1 MDKHKNLTMKNI
13 LPLSQFSE
21 PQAVLF
27 LLGWLRLIT
36 TGLLLFFCGLAEVI
50 NIHAIEPLLHW
61 PVIIGCSFLI
71 ATLSIFTHVLKH
83 KEVSQY
89 HLLLVLMLDI
99 MSWTGLIYASG
110 GSINPAISY
119 LLVLLSIA
127 ALSLSG
133 KQATTLTL
141 IAVVLYAWM
150 MNAQPQTHHGHIM
163 GWHLWGMW
171 VLFMLN
177 AVIML
182 VVIALLSRA
191 LREKD
196 KAIAIYRE
204 ETVRNEQLVSLGT
217 MAANIAHE
225 LGTPLSTISILV
237 ADIEHEDTLVIQ
249 QQIERCKNALAQ
261 LKTGAARINET
272 SECNS
277 QEFIERLVH
286 ESLLLMPEANIEWH
300 DKMQAML
307 KISPL
312 FEQALLAL
320 LNNAIEASQKKV
332 EVNLYQERQ
341 SLIFDIQ
348 HDGNSVSEDLLK
360 VLGRQ
365 VVESDKNGLGLGY
378 YLANATIDRL
388 GGRLQIGN
396 NDEGVLTRIEFP
408 LQKVMA

>member
-1 MDKHKNLTMKNI
+1 MKQR

-36 TGLLLFFCGLAEVI
+36 TSLLLFFCVLAEII
-50 NIHAIEPLLHW
+50 NIQAIKPLLNW
-61 PVIIGCSFLI
+61 PIIIVCSFLI
-71 ATLSIFTHVLKH
+71 IGLSLITYLLRH
-83 KEVSQY
+83 KEIRQH
-89 HLLLVLMLDI
+89 HLLFVLLIDIICWTMLV
-99 MSWTGLIYASG
+99 SASG
-110 GSINPAISY
+110 ASINPAISY

-133 KQATTLTL
+133 KQATMLTF
-141 IAVVLYAWM
+141 ITVMLYAWM
-150 MNAQPQTHHGHIM
+150 MGTQPQIHHGHIM

-191 LREKD
+191 LRDKD
-196 KAIAIYRE
+196 KAISAYRE

-237 ADIEHEDTLVIQ
+237 SDIEHEDIPAIQ
-249 QQIERCKNALAQ
+249 QQIDRCKNALAQ
-261 LKTGAARINET
+261 LKKGASKINEA
-272 SECNS
+272 SECDS
-277 QEFIERLVH
+277 KSFVQRLVH
-286 ESLLLMPEANIEWH
+286 EAVLLKPEANIEWR
-300 DKMQAML
+300 DDMQANL
-307 KISPL
+307 EISPL

-320 LNNAIEASQKKV
+320 LNNAIDEAHKKV
-332 EVNLYQERQ
+332 SIRLYEGRQ
-341 SLIFDIQ
+341 TLVFDIL
-348 HDGNSVSEDLLK
+348 HDGDRVSEDLLK

-365 VVESDKNGLGLGY
+365 AVESSKNGLGLGY
-378 YLANATIDRL
+378 YLANATIERL

-396 NDEGVLTRIEFP
+396 QEHGVLTRIEFP
-408 LQKVMA
+408 LEKVMAS